1 MSDEKKKTVVC
12 RCEDITLE
20 DVKKVI
26 NESYMELGDLKRLLR
41 SGMGACQGRT
51 CTRLIAQIVSHET
64 GRPISEMRFPRTRP
78 PIRPVPLGVLC
89 MRILAENTSKTK
101 NKEYKKQ

>member
-1 MSDEKKKTVVC
+1 MSDEKKKTIVC

-26 NESYMELGDLKRLLR
+26 KESYKELGDLKRLLR
-41 SGMGACQGRT
+41 CGMGACQGRT
-51 CTRLIAQIVSHET
+51 CTRLIAQIVSRET

-78 PIRPVPLGVLC
+78 PIRPVPIGVLFT
-89 MRILAENTSKTK
+89 RILTGSTSKTYK
-101 NKEYKKQ
+101 QHKKQ